1 MDFKFNAN
9 KMVKVKL
16 TKKGEE
22 LLKRQQKE
30 FYNVIGE
37 ENETIDL
44 KLDENGYYE
53 TQLWMLMKNLGPYL
67 KPYSHKDYDLF
78 DMNMI
83 FIGGERGEL

>member
-53 TQLWMLMKNLGPYL
+53 TRVNWGCSKKDAIKGDVKKSMV
-67 KPYSHKDYDLF
+67 YSIVAINKF
-78 DMNMI
+78 K
-83 FIGGERGEL
+83 